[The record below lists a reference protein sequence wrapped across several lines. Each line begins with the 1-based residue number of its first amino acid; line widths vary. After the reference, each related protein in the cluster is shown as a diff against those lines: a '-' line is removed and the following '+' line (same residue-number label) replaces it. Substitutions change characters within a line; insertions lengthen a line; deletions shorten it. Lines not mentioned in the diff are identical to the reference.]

1 MTKINLRNTAK
12 FHAHLHTLT
21 KTLVKFQKDPDK
33 VAGVAFTRLDMICN
47 GQSNGRTGKNNMSPD
62 PEGGGG
68 GDIFTQ
74 YAKSLNQRVIMFWVS
89 FNSDGSFE
97 YPQHMFLL
105 RNKKNNFQL
114 CILIWGPDMVEISE
128 CEHYHD

>member
-1 MTKINLRNTAK
+1 
-12 FHAHLHTLT
+12 
-21 KTLVKFQKDPDK
+21 
-33 VAGVAFTRLDMICN
+33 
-47 GQSNGRTGKNNMSPD
+47 MSPNT
-62 PEGGGG
+62 EGGGGVGWG

-74 YAKSLNQRVIMFWVS
+74 YAKSLNQRVIMFLVS

-97 YPQHMFLL
+97 YPQHMFWL

-128 CEHYHD
+128 CEHYHDLINPYSFKSDCISQQIWGYLS